1 MAPLVPNERFPVEKP
16 AVLKA
21 STPGSHPVI
30 RAAWRIGVV
39 LVIASAALF
48 VPRSFIY
55 PLPAIVALGLF
66 AAGFVAYLVRHARFL
81 GTLSRGE
88 RALRA
93 GDLAGARAIVAPLVD
108 RYPTFP
114 PVQRLAG
121 LILYPSGDPLSAATM
136 LEAAAKSAR
145 DRDLVVTLVA
155 AYAALNKAGDARR
168 AAALRPNDPDV
179 NLALAWA
186 ELVALGGDRARGA
199 ALAAELPSDTP
210 ARAAMAA
217 ALQAIAAA
225 HRHEADAVRARLRD
239 AEDRY
244 IFLEGDERAFLG
256 YLGGVALRD
265 LGALDDARTTFTL
278 AMAAAPD
285 TIGEAL
291 ARRERTHI
299 PSGSGAPSSSSA
311 QPSSD

>member
-1 MAPLVPNERFPVEKP
+1 VEKP

-21 STPGSHPVI
+21 STPGAHPMI
-30 RAAWRIGVV
+30 RAAWRIAFG
-39 LVIASAALF
+39 LLIASAALF
-48 VPRSFIY
+48 ALRSFVY
-55 PLPAIVALGLF
+55 PLPAIVALGLSTAGF
-66 AAGFVAYLVRHARFL
+66 AAYLFRHARFL
-81 GTLSRGE
+81 GTLTRGE

-93 GDLAGARAIVAPLVD
+93 GDLAGARAITAPLVD
-108 RYPTFP
+108 RFPAFP

-121 LILYPSGDPLSAATM
+121 LVLYPSGDPLSAAAM

-168 AAALRPNDPDV
+168 AASMRPDDPDV
-179 NLALAWA
+179 TLALAWA

-199 ALAAELPSDTP
+199 ELVAGLASDTP
-210 ARAAMAA
+210 PRAAMAA
-217 ALQAIAAA
+217 ALEAIAAA
-225 HRHEADAVRARLRD
+225 HRGDAGAVRARLRD

-244 IFLEGDERAFLG
+244 IFLGDDERAFLG
-256 YLGGVALRD
+256 YLGGVALRE
-265 LGALDDARTTFTL
+265 LGALEDARTTFTL
-278 AMAAAPD
+278 AMDAAPD

-291 ARRERTHI
+291 ARRERAHI

>member
-1 MAPLVPNERFPVEKP
+1 MPIERFPVEKP

-21 STPGSHPVI
+21 STPGGHPVI
-30 RAAWRIGVV
+30 RAAWRIAFV
-39 LVIASAALF
+39 LLIGSAALF
-48 VPRSFIY
+48 ALGSFIY
-55 PLPAIVALGLF
+55 PLPAMGALGLF
-66 AAGFVAYLVRHARFL
+66 AAGFAAYLIRHARFL
-81 GTLSRGE
+81 GTLTRGE

-93 GDLAGARAIVAPLVD
+93 GDLAGARSIVAPLVD

-121 LILYPSGDPLSAATM
+121 LILYPSGDPLSAAMM
-136 LEAAAKSAR
+136 LEAAARSAR
-145 DRDLVVTLVA
+145 DRDLVVTLVS

-168 AAALRPNDPDV
+168 AAALRPSDPDV
-179 NLALAWA
+179 GLALAWA
-186 ELVALGGDRARGA
+186 ELVALGGDRVRGTE
-199 ALAAELPSDTP
+199 LAAGLASDTP
-210 ARAAMAA
+210 PRAAMAA

-225 HRHEADAVRARLRD
+225 YRRDAGAVRAGLRD

-244 IFLEGDERAFLG
+244 IFLGDDERAFLG
-256 YLGGVALRD
+256 YLGGVALRE
-265 LGALDDARTTFTL
+265 LGALEDARTTFTL

-291 ARRERTHI
+291 ARRERTHM

>member
-1 MAPLVPNERFPVEKP
+1 MPNERFPVEKP

-21 STPGSHPVI
+21 STPGGHPVI
-30 RAAWRIGVV
+30 RAVWRIALV
-39 LVIASAALF
+39 LLFASVALF
-48 VPRSFIY
+48 ALRSFIY
-55 PLPAIVALGLF
+55 PFPAILAAALFVGGL
-66 AAGFVAYLVRHARFL
+66 AAYLVRHARFL
-81 GTLSRGE
+81 GRLSRGE

-93 GDLAGARAIVAPLVD
+93 GDLGLARAIVAPLVD

-136 LEAAAKSAR
+136 LEAAAKRSR

-155 AYAALNKAGDARR
+155 AYAALNKVGDARR
-168 AAALRPNDPDV
+168 AAALRPSDPDV
-179 NLALAWA
+179 VLALAWA

-199 ALAAELPSDTP
+199 DLAAALSSDTP

-225 HRHEADAVRARLRD
+225 HRSDADAVRARLRD

-244 IFLEGDERAFLG
+244 IFLGDDERAFLG
-256 YLGGVALRD
+256 YLGGVALRE

-291 ARRERTHI
+291 ARRERTHM

>member
-1 MAPLVPNERFPVEKP
+1 M
-16 AVLKA
+16 LKA

-30 RAAWRIGVV
+30 RGVWLAAFA
-39 LVIASAALF
+39 LLLAAAALMALGAL
-48 VPRSFIY
+48 SY
-55 PLPAIVALGLF
+55 PMVALI
-66 AAGFVAYLVRHARFL
+66 AAGWFVAGLGAYLIRHARFL
-81 GTLSRGE
+81 GTLARGE

-93 GDLAGARAIVAPLVD
+93 GDLATARAIVAPLVD

-136 LEAAAKSAR
+136 LEGAARSMR

-168 AAALRPNDPDV
+168 AATLRPDDPDV
-179 NLALAWA
+179 RLALDWA

-199 ALAAELPSDTP
+199 ELAASLPADSP

-217 ALQAIAAA
+217 TLQAIAAA
-225 HRHEADAVRARLRD
+225 HRHDAAAVRARLRD

-244 IFLEGDERAFLG
+244 VLLAADERAFLG
-256 YLGGVALRD
+256 YLGGIALRE
-265 LGALDDARTTFTL
+265 LGALDDARATFTL
-278 AMAAAPD
+278 AMEMAPD

-291 ARRERTHI
+291 ARRERTHL
-299 PSGSGAPSSSSA
+299 PSGSASPASSSD

>member
-1 MAPLVPNERFPVEKP
+1 
-16 AVLKA
+16 VLL
-21 STPGSHPVI
+21 
-30 RAAWRIGVV
+30 IG
-39 LVIASAALF
+39 SAALF
-48 VPRSFIY
+48 ALRSFIY

-66 AAGFVAYLVRHARFL
+66 AAGFAAYLVRHVRFL
-81 GTLSRGE
+81 DTLSRGE
-88 RALRA
+88 QALRA
-93 GDLAGARAIVAPLVD
+93 GDLAEAREIVAPLVD
-108 RYPTFP
+108 RYPAFP

-168 AAALRPNDPDV
+168 AAALRPSDPDV
-179 NLALAWA
+179 GLALAWA

-199 ALAAELPSDTP
+199 ELAAGLASDTP
-210 ARAAMAA
+210 PRAAMAA
-217 ALQAIAAA
+217 ALQAISAA
-225 HRHEADAVRARLRD
+225 HQGDADVVRARLRD

-244 IFLEGDERAFLG
+244 IFLGDDERAFLG
-256 YLGGVALRD
+256 YLGGVALRE
-265 LGALDDARTTFTL
+265 LGALEDARTTFTL

-291 ARRERTHI
+291 ARRERTHL